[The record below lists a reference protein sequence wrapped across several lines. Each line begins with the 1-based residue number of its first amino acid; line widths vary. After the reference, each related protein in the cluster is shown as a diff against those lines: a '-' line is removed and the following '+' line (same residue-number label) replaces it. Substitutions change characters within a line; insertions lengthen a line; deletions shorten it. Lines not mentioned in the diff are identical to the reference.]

1 MALWLD
7 PLDLGRF
14 TEAVANLAAAAAA
27 EGLLSPP
34 PSPARSPGAAGAAP
48 AVAEESAR
56 AANPDASAASPLAVA
71 VGPAEEGILEGATLS
86 VWTMFRSRKVVWLEE
101 DRNLIA

>member
-14 TEAVANLAAAAAA
+14 TEAVASLAAAAD
-27 EGLLSPP
+27 GLLSPP

-48 AVAEESAR
+48 AVEEESAR
-56 AANPDASAASPLAVA
+56 AANPDASHASPLAVA
-71 VGPAEEGILEGATLS
+71 VGPAEEEGILEGATLS
-86 VWTMFRSRKVVWLEE
+86 VWTMFRSRKVV
-101 DRNLIA
+101 

>member
-1 MALWLD
+1 MKEARLVALWLD

-14 TEAVANLAAAAAA
+14 TEAVASLAAAD
-27 EGLLSPP
+27 GLLSP

-71 VGPAEEGILEGATLS
+71 VGPAEEEGILEGATLS
-86 VWTMFRSRKVVWLEE
+86 VWTMFRSRKVV
-101 DRNLIA
+101 

>member
-14 TEAVANLAAAAAA
+14 TEAVASLAAAD
-27 EGLLSPP
+27 GLLSPP

-71 VGPAEEGILEGATLS
+71 VGPAEEEEGILEGATLS
-86 VWTMFRSRKVVWLEE
+86 VWTMFRSRKVV
-101 DRNLIA
+101 

>member
-14 TEAVANLAAAAAA
+14 TEAVASLAAAD
-27 EGLLSPP
+27 GLLSPP

-71 VGPAEEGILEGATLS
+71 VGPAEEEGILEGATLS
-86 VWTMFRSRKVVWLEE
+86 VWTMFRSRKVV
-101 DRNLIA
+101 

>member
-14 TEAVANLAAAAAA
+14 TEAVASLAAAD
-27 EGLLSPP
+27 GLLSPA

-71 VGPAEEGILEGATLS
+71 VGPAEEEGILEGATLS
-86 VWTMFRSRKVVWLEE
+86 VWTMFRSRKVV
-101 DRNLIA
+101 